1 MFHKR
6 AAVIVMKSCAGVLT
20 VTPATAADSA
30 SNIQLG
36 TYVMNVKRV
45 RLPRILL
52 CDLLMLDDEYTVD

>member
-20 VTPATAADSA
+20 VTPAADNA

-52 CDLLMLDDEYTVD
+52 CDLLMLDDE

>member
-6 AAVIVMKSCAGVLT
+6 AAVIVMKLCAGVLT
-20 VTPATAADSA
+20 VTPAADNA
-30 SNIQLG
+30 SSVQLG

-52 CDLLMLDDEYTVD
+52 CDLLMLDDE